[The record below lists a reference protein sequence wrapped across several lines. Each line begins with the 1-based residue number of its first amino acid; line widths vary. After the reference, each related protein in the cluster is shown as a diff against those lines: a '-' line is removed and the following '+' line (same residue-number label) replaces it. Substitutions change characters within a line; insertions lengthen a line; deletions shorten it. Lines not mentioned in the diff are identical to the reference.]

1 MLLTL
6 TGRKTL
12 SRVLPRRRGGGGGG
26 DEGETHGEL
35 VYFVPVLSSRARLCL
50 EWP

>member
-6 TGRKTL
+6 TGRKL
-12 SRVLPRRRGGGGGG
+12 SSGTSERRGI
-26 DEGETHGEL
+26 HSEL

-50 EWP
+50 K